1 MPELGRSVE
10 HQKAG
15 EDQEDAADGPVL
27 KQVVISRYNNI
38 GCAADL
44 YDPAR

>member
-1 MPELGRSVE
+1 MPELGRNIE

-15 EDQEDAADGPVL
+15 EDQEDPTDGPVL
-27 KQVVISRYNNI
+27 KQVMISGYDNI